1 MLATLPFGSEAALEG
16 TRHLLRHYPQVCTND
31 RFSSGF
37 NPTLAAPGGW
47 LSEGW
52 YGLDQGL
59 LVMMIANHRSDLIWK
74 LVRGCPYV
82 RTGLKRAGFEG
93 GWL

>member
-1 MLATLPFGSEAALEG
+1 MGG
-16 TRHLLRHYPQVCTND
+16 TRRLLNSYPQVCSRD

-37 NPTLAAPGGW
+37 NPTLQGGSGGW

-59 LVMMIANHRSDLIWK
+59 LVMSIENHRTGMIWEIM
-74 LVRGCPYV
+74 RGCTYI
-82 RTGLKRAGFEG
+82 RDGLKGAGFEG